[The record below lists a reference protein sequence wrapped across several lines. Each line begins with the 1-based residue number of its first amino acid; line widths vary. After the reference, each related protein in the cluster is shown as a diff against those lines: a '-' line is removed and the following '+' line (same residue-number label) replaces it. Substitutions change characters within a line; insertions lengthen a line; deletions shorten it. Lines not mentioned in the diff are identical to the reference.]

1 MALSKS
7 RKGALIA
14 ENASVSLLKDTA
26 KVLALVEALN
36 DIQRSLM
43 RRDYEMVLLSMGPK
57 RKTPQ
62 VSYKDSDGDWNFI
75 QGSSLLTAL
84 INYGEQ
90 LTDTEKVD

>member
-1 MALSKS
+1 MALSKD
-7 RKGALIA
+7 RKNAIVA

-36 DIQRSLM
+36 DIQRSLAKK
-43 RRDYEMVLLSMGPK
+43 DYEMCLLSLGPK

-90 LTDTEKVD
+90 LLDYEKV

>member
-1 MALSKS
+1 M
-7 RKGALIA
+7 RK
-14 ENASVSLLKDTA
+14 
-26 KVLALVEALN
+26 
-36 DIQRSLM
+36 
-43 RRDYEMVLLSMGPK
+43 DYEMVLLSMGPK